1 MRGEAGEAER
11 TPARDGRRT
20 RPDPPCCCARSGSGC
35 RALEVEYY
43 AHPEP
48 HLSPHDAAHGA
59 HAALERNH
67 LCGGARSG
75 HSGGKL
81 TQFSREVIYVEGLGR
96 GTVAAQSEADALT
109 VRSTPTCTDPSYG
122 HTSSLPRLDSS
133 GRALYVKSGSLE
145 ARALSSSGVR
155 GRRAVYA
162 RSGPSHAL
170 RLVSSEPSMCGRVMA
185 LGGCGVSVL
194 QCGL

>member
-1 MRGEAGEAER
+1 M
-11 TPARDGRRT
+11 
-20 RPDPPCCCARSGSGC
+20 
-35 RALEVEYY
+35 
-43 AHPEP
+43 
-48 HLSPHDAAHGA
+48 
-59 HAALERNH
+59 
-67 LCGGARSG
+67 
-75 HSGGKL
+75 
-81 TQFSREVIYVEGLGR
+81 EGLGR

-109 VRSTPTCTDPSYG
+109 VRSTPTRTDPSYG

-145 ARALSSSGVR
+145 ARALSSRGVR